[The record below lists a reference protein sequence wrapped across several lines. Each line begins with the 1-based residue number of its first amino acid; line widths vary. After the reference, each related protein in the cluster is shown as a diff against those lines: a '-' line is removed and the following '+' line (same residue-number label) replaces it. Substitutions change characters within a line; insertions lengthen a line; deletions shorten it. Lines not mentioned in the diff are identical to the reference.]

1 MYTKKKRKMRGGE
14 VKPSEMSTA
23 EYESNWYQTLKN
35 AIHQEYGGGGVR
47 KSRRRKKRRQ
57 FRGGASWPNTQCS
70 PNMEYGEAV
79 KKVMNAPMKM
89 MTVAGGEKACLE
101 QANYINSFATSKTGN
116 PSSTQVG
123 AGRGKRH
130 RKNGNNKRK
139 TVKKH
144 KKKLIRRKKSA
155 KKTKKGG
162 TTRRWPKNT
171 CSS

>member
-1 MYTKKKRKMRGGE
+1 MRGGE
-14 VKPSEMSTA
+14 VKLSEMSKA

-35 AIHQEYGGGGVR
+35 AVHQEYGGGGVR

-57 FRGGASWPNTQCS
+57 IRGGAPDGYPNTQCS
-70 PNMEYGEAV
+70 PNMESGAAV
-79 KKVMNAPMKM
+79 KQVKNAPMKSM
-89 MTVAGGEKACLE
+89 IVVGDCQQ
-101 QANYINSFATSKTGN
+101 QANFVNSLATSIGN
-116 PSSTQVG
+116 PSNTQVG

>member
-57 FRGGASWPNTQCS
+57 IRGGAPDGYPNTQCS
-70 PNMEYGEAV
+70 PKMEYGAAV
-79 KKVMNAPMKM
+79 KQVKNAPMKSM
-89 MTVAGGEKACLE
+89 IVVGDCQQ
-101 QANYINSFATSKTGN
+101 QANYINSIATSNTGN
-116 PSSTQVG
+116 PSNAQVG